1 MNPPAKSLSGAL
13 YAAVGPAMG
22 PGLRDARYGAS
33 TNGRTEAAVTRRVF
47 RGGSVFDGT
56 GTAPAPADVAV
67 EDGRIVDVGTGL
79 DGDEA
84 VDLGGA
90 TLLPGLFDCHVHV
103 AVSHIDGTLLSRTPT
118 SIRVLETARNMETTL
133 RAGITSVRDA
143 GGADMGIRE
152 AQRSGLIKG
161 PRIQVS
167 ISMLSQTGGHGDDW
181 LPSGDRMTL
190 FGGLPG
196 LVDTVVD
203 GPDEMRRTV
212 RALIRNGA
220 DVIKVATSGGV
231 LSPSDDPRHA
241 HFRPAELAVL
251 VEEATAASRFVM
263 AHAQGADGIKN
274 AVRAGIRSIE
284 HGIYLDDEAIDLMLQ
299 HGTWL
304 VATLVAPL
312 GVLEAAD
319 AGVSFPPAVIEKA
332 KLVVEAHAASFR
344 RAVDAGVRIAMGTD
358 TGITPHGRNLRE
370 LGLMARHGMAPLA
383 VLEATTRSAAQLL
396 GVDDRLG
403 TVEPGKLAD
412 FTIVRGDVTDLDGL
426 PGRVERVYQGGE
438 RVA

>member
-1 MNPPAKSLSGAL
+1 MTRLVLRGAQ
-13 YAAVGPAMG
+13 
-22 PGLRDARYGAS
+22 
-33 TNGRTEAAVTRRVF
+33 
-47 RGGSVFDGT
+47 VFDGT
-56 GTAPAPADVAV
+56 GSALAAADVAI
-67 EDGRIVDVGTGL
+67 EGDTIVDVGAGL

-84 VDLGGA
+84 VDLDGA
-90 TLLPGLFDCHVHV
+90 TILPGLFDCHVHV
-103 AVSHIDGTLLSRTPT
+103 AVSHIDVTKLIHTPI
-118 SIRVLETARNMETTL
+118 SIRILETARNMETTL

-143 GGADMGIRE
+143 GGADLGIRE
-152 AQRSGLIKG
+152 AQKSGLITG

-181 LPSGDRMTL
+181 LPSGDFVSL
-190 FGGLPG
+190 YGHLPG
-196 LVDTVVD
+196 LVDTVID

-220 DVIKVATSGGV
+220 DVIKIATSGGV

-241 HFRPAELAVL
+241 HFRPAELEVL
-251 VEEATAASRFVM
+251 VEEATAAGRFVM

-299 HGTWL
+299 RGTWL

-319 AGVSFPPAVIEKA
+319 AGVPFPPAVLDKA
-332 KLVVEAHAASFR
+332 RSVVDTHAASFR
-344 RAVDAGVRIAMGTD
+344 KAVEAGVRIAMGTD
-358 TGITPHGRNLRE
+358 TGVTPHGRNLRE
-370 LGLMARHGMAPLA
+370 LGLMAKHGMAPLA
-383 VLEATTRSAAQLL
+383 VLEATTRSAARLL
-396 GVDDRLG
+396 GVDERLG

-412 FTIVRGDVTDLDGL
+412 LTVVRGDVTDLEGL
-426 PGRVERVYQGGE
+426 PGRIDGVWQGGV